1 MTVAMTFNNPTAGL
15 SAHALRRRAAF
26 VAAQRHT
33 RHVRFL
39 RRAIPVVAVTA
50 VLGLIVVP
58 FLNPLR
64 GKLQN
69 VSIGAVGITGG
80 KVRMETPKLSGYRKD
95 NRPYQV
101 TAENAYQAIRNP
113 TQIEL
118 QTLLARIQMERE
130 GWVEI
135 RTGSGVYVLDRSHR
149 TQAPT
154 TGTEWGPLEIIRARR
169 MVEGETAAT
178 AAQHGKR
185 KDVDAMRRA
194 IRTMRETAARN
205 EVPHEGDRAFHLAIV
220 NACGNVVLTETV
232 QGFWE
237 SRHGPIF
244 ARMID
249 YFETMESWQ
258 AAIGEHE
265 AILDAIAARD
275 AAAARDAMHQH
286 MDKFHQRFSA
296 SWRRAKAT

>member
-1 MTVAMTFNNPTAGL
+1 MGGTDGVSYSELALPLVQFRTTLNSFVLVPLQTVEPQRLYRQIADQ
-15 SAHALRRRAAF
+15 LR
-26 VAAQRHT
+26 
-33 RHVRFL
+33 
-39 RRAIPVVAVTA
+39 
-50 VLGLIVVP
+50 GLITKGE
-58 FLNPLR
+58 FD
-64 GKLQN
+64 
-69 VSIGAVGITGG
+69 VG
-80 KVRMETPKLSGYRKD
+80 
-95 NRPYQV
+95 
-101 TAENAYQAIRNP
+101 
-113 TQIEL
+113 
-118 QTLLARIQMERE
+118 ARIPAERDLAKQLGVSRPSVREALIALEVE

-149 TQAPT
+149 SSTPT
-154 TGTEWGPLEIIRARR
+154 AGTEWGPLEIIRARR
-169 MVEGETAAT
+169 IVEGETAAI

-194 IRTMRETAARN
+194 IRMMRELAARN

-249 YFETMESWQ
+249 YFETMDSWQ
-258 AAIGEHE
+258 AAIDEHE
-265 AILDAIAARD
+265 AILDAVAARD
-275 AAAARDAMHQH
+275 PVAAREAMHQH

-296 SWRRAKAT
+296 SWRRVKAS